1 MDNFDRL
8 VQFIDRY
15 TDNGTEEL
23 PQVFGEGVGAEAV
36 GVTCL
41 SQFLDRD
48 WGQLQGD
55 WQTQSDL
62 WIEALI
68 YLLVRVDNPN
78 SQDLLVQ
85 IVLLGSDE
93 ASLTAI
99 EHVWDF
105 REQLNPEVRSQL
117 DRKISRIISSRVK
130 RI

>member
-15 TDNGTEEL
+15 TDDGTEEL
-23 PQVFGEGVGAEAV
+23 PQIFGEGVGAEAA
-36 GVTCL
+36 GLTCL
-41 SQFLDRD
+41 SHFLDRD
-48 WGQLQGD
+48 WGQLPSY
-55 WQTQSDL
+55 WLAQSDL

-68 YLLVRVDNPN
+68 YFLVNFDNPH

-93 ASLTAI
+93 SSLTAI
-99 EHVWDF
+99 EHVRDF
-105 REQLNPEVRSQL
+105 QDRLNPEVRSQL